1 MKIVEKILHII
12 LDIFIVII
20 ALLAIVLAYNFIQI
34 KAMGKD
40 YANFFGYTLL
50 EISTGSMRDTLEE
63 YDVVLVKLDTD
74 IEVNDIITYKSDKE
88 LITHRIKAINGN
100 EIIAKG
106 DANSAEDKTTTRDS
120 VIGKVV
126 KTFPHLG
133 IWFKVFTEPK
143 VLASIFVTL
152 ILIGSILSHG
162 KDKKEQ
168 NNNENQ
174 TEQNEIKE
182 PKTKKEKKPK
192 KEKIKKEKVKKEKNP
207 KEKRRHKRHKMFRE
221 GENIEQ
227 K

>member
-1 MKIVEKILHII
+1 MKIIEKILHII
-12 LDIFIVII
+12 LDIFIVIV
-20 ALLAIVLAYNFIQI
+20 ALLAIVLVYNFIQI
-34 KAMGKD
+34 KAFNKD

-50 EISTGSMRDTLEE
+50 EISTGSMKDTLEV

-74 IEVNDIITYKSDKE
+74 IQVNDIITYKSDKE
-88 LITHRIKAINGN
+88 LITHRVKEINGN

-106 DANSAEDKTTTRDS
+106 DANNAEDKTTTRDS

-162 KDKKEQ
+162 KNKKEQ

-174 TEQNEIKE
+174 TEQNEIE
-182 PKTKKEKKPK
+182 KTKKEKKPK
-192 KEKIKKEKVKKEKNP
+192 KKKIKKEKKKENP